1 MFISFFSGKVMLF
14 FGISLIMKEKSNALA
29 LFNSQMRS
37 SLLPDALVSA
47 PRCVRVWGQTR
58 LRLLPR
64 SLTDFG
70 IGLST
75 RAAGG
80 EWREKLT

>member
-1 MFISFFSGKVMLF
+1 MFISFFTGKVMLF
-14 FGISLIMKEKSNALA
+14 YGISLIMKEKSNASA
-29 LFNSQMRS
+29 L
-37 SLLPDALVSA
+37 A
-47 PRCVRVWGQTR
+47 PRCVRLWGQTR

-70 IGLST
+70 IDLST